1 MTFPAAFAAKTPS
14 TRLTDSVSEFDALCA
29 NDAEL
34 AELRSA
40 IRDFLAADRERFG
53 WQPAVDC
60 WLSRWDTDFSARLA
74 DAGFVGLTIP
84 AEYGGRAPTA
94 GAGYLH
100 RYVVTEELLA
110 QGAPVAAHWI
120 ADRQVAPALL
130 TYGTEDQRRRLLPRI
145 AAGRLYSAIG
155 MSEHGA
161 GSDLAAVATRATRTD
176 GGWVLNGTKV
186 WTSGA
191 HLAHQVVVLARTS
204 PRDPEHRHAG
214 FSQFI
219 VPTDTAGVTISPIIL
234 MDGEH
239 HFNEVQ
245 FDDVALSDA
254 DVLGDIGDGWHQV
267 TAELGF
273 ERSGPERIL
282 STATMLFDVIR
293 SLARKGDTDGRT
305 AAEIGDLIGRMISLR
320 QMSVSVARA
329 LTDGRDAAAR
339 AALVKD
345 LGTRFEQES
354 VDVAA
359 DLIDAVDG
367 SSPDAARLR
376 AMLATARVHS
386 PLFTLR
392 GGTNEVLRGVV
403 AKSREAGRSA
413 PSDELGRLVDDVGQR
428 AFDAKLGRRGL
439 PDEFDADLWGT
450 LEDTGLTRLTSA
462 QGASLQESAV
472 VLEGLARW
480 AAAVPVAE
488 TDLLAAWLATQAGLQ
503 VPGAGP
509 LSVAIADAR
518 AVDDR
523 IAGIAT
529 DVPWPRS
536 GPVLLAMRG
545 DDATF
550 VTVLDGAEVTD
561 SYTLAGEPR
570 GAIVFDMPVADTV
583 ALSRAVG
590 DELVRR
596 GAWARCVQ
604 IIGAFSAA
612 AELTARHIGE
622 RNQFGRPLSGFQA
635 VQHALAGMLGEVE
648 RSRAA
653 TALATAAAAD
663 FGFDSP
669 RADYAVTAAKVAV
682 GRAVGPVTTIAH
694 QLHGAIGTTIEHP
707 LWLATMR
714 AKGWAD
720 EYGTTGYY
728 ARRLGRLALSG
739 TDPWD
744 LVVGP

>member
-1 MTFPAAFAAKTPS
+1 
-14 TRLTDSVSEFDALCA
+14 
-29 NDAEL
+29 
-34 AELRSA
+34 
-40 IRDFLAADRERFG
+40 
-53 WQPAVDC
+53 
-60 WLSRWDTDFSARLA
+60 
-74 DAGFVGLTIP
+74 
-84 AEYGGRAPTA
+84 
-94 GAGYLH
+94 
-100 RYVVTEELLA
+100 
-110 QGAPVAAHWI
+110 
-120 ADRQVAPALL
+120 APALL

-161 GSDLAAVATRATRTD
+161 GSDLAAVQARATRTD

-204 PRDPEHRHAG
+204 PRDREHRHAG

-219 VPTDTAGVTISPIIL
+219 VPTDAAGVTVSPIIL
-234 MDGEH
+234 MDGDH
-239 HFNEVQ
+239 HFNEVL
-245 FDDVALSDA
+245 FDDVALSDC

-293 SLARKGDTDGRT
+293 SLARQGGTDDRT
-305 AAEIGDLIGRMISLR
+305 AVEVGDLVGRMISLR
-320 QMSVSVARA
+320 QLSVSVARA
-329 LTDGRDAAAR
+329 LTNGQDAATS

-359 DLIDAVDG
+359 DLIDGVVG
-367 SSPDAARLR
+367 SAAAAPLR
-376 AMLATARVHS
+376 TMLATARVHS

-403 AKSREAGRSA
+403 AKSRETQRSA
-413 PSDELGRLVDDVGQR
+413 PGDELGRLVDDVGQR
-428 AFDAKLGRRGL
+428 AFDARLGRRGL
-439 PDEFDADLWGT
+439 PDEFDADLWRT

-472 VLEGLARW
+472 VLGGLARW

-488 TDLLAAWLATQAGLQ
+488 TDLLAAWLATQAGLP
-503 VPGAGP
+503 VPDAGP
-509 LSVAIADAR
+509 MSVAIADAR
-518 AVDDR
+518 AVDGR
-523 IAGIAT
+523 IAGTAT

-536 GPVLLAMRG
+536 GPVLLAARG

-550 VTVLDGAEVTD
+550 VTVLHDAEVGD
-561 SYTLAGEPR
+561 SHTLAGEPR
-570 GAIVFDMPVADTV
+570 GAITFDVPVTDGV
-583 ALSRAVG
+583 LLSRTVG

-596 GAWARCVQ
+596 GTWARCVQ
-604 IIGAFSAA
+604 ILGAFSAA
-612 AELTARHIGE
+612 AELTTRHIGE
-622 RNQFGRPLSGFQA
+622 RNQFGRPLSKFQA
-635 VQHALAGMLGEVE
+635 VQHALAGMLGEIE

-669 RADYAVTAAKVAV
+669 RADYAVTVAKVAV

-714 AKGWAD
+714 ARSWAD
-720 EYGTTGYY
+720 EFGTTGCY
-728 ARRLGRLALSG
+728 ARRLGRMALSG
-739 TDPWD
+739 ADPWD

>member
-1 MTFPAAFAAKTPS
+1 
-14 TRLTDSVSEFDALCA
+14 VSEFDALCA

-40 IRDFLAADRERFG
+40 IRDFLAADRKQFG

-84 AEYGGRAPTA
+84 AEYGGRAPA
-94 GAGYLH
+94 DGAGYLH

-110 QGAPVAAHWI
+110 QGAPVGAHWI

-130 TYGTEDQRRRLLPRI
+130 AYGTEEQRRRLLPKI

-161 GSDLAAVATRATRTD
+161 GSDLAAVQTKATRTD
-176 GGWVLNGTKV
+176 DGWLLNGTKV

-191 HLAHQVVVLARTS
+191 HLAHQAVVLARTS

-219 VPTDTAGVTISPIIL
+219 VPLDAAGVTIDPIIL

-239 HFNEVQ
+239 HFNEVH
-245 FDDVALSDA
+245 FVDVALSDA
-254 DVLGDIGDGWHQV
+254 DVLGDVGDGWHQV

-282 STATMLFDVIR
+282 STATMLFDIMR
-293 SLARKGDTDGRT
+293 SLARQGDTDDRT
-305 AAEIGDLIGRMISLR
+305 AAEIGDLMGRMISLR

-329 LTDGRDAAAR
+329 LTDGKDAAAR
-339 AALVKD
+339 AAMVKD

-354 VDVAA
+354 VDAAA
-359 DLIDAVDG
+359 DLIDGVE
-367 SSPDAARLR
+367 DASRLH

-403 AKSREAGRSA
+403 AKTRAKQQNTAG
-413 PSDELGRLVDDVGQR
+413 DELSQLVDDVGRR
-428 AFDAKLGRRGL
+428 AFDAKLGQRGL
-439 PDEFDADLWGT
+439 PDQFDADLWST
-450 LEDTGLTRLTSA
+450 LEETGLTRLTSA
-462 QGASLQESAV
+462 QDASLQESAV

-488 TDLLAAWLATQAGLQ
+488 TDLLAAWLAAQAGLE
-503 VPGAGP
+503 VPDAGP

-523 IAGIAT
+523 FAGTAT
-529 DVPWPRS
+529 GVPWPRS
-536 GPVLLAMRG
+536 GPLLLAVRG
-545 DDATF
+545 DGATF
-550 VTVLDGAEVTD
+550 VAVLDGAEIAD

-570 GAIVFDMPVADTV
+570 GAVAFDVPVADTV
-583 ALSRAVG
+583 RLSSAVG
-590 DELVRR
+590 DELLRR

-604 IIGAFSAA
+604 ILGAFSAA
-612 AELTARHIGE
+612 ADLTAKHIGD
-622 RNQFGRPLSGFQA
+622 RQQFGRPLNKFQA
-635 VQHALAGMLGEVE
+635 VQHALAGMLGEIE

-653 TALATAAAAD
+653 TALATAAASD
-663 FGFDSP
+663 FGFDSR

-682 GRAVGPVTTIAH
+682 GRSVGPVTTIAH

-714 AKGWAD
+714 ARSWAD
-720 EYGTTGYY
+720 DYGTTSHH
-728 ARRLGRLALSG
+728 ARRLGRMALSG
-739 TDPWD
+739 EDPWD
-744 LVVGP
+744 LVVGT

>member
-1 MTFPAAFAAKTPS
+1 
-14 TRLTDSVSEFDALCA
+14 VSEFDALCA

-40 IRDFLAADRERFG
+40 VRDFLDADREQFG

-60 WLSRWDTDFSARLA
+60 WLSRWDADFSVRLA
-74 DAGFVGLTIP
+74 EAGFVGLTIP
-84 AEYGGRAPTA
+84 VEYGGRAPTV

-100 RYVVTEELLA
+100 RYVVTEELLV

-176 GGWVLNGTKV
+176 RGWLLNGTKV

-191 HLAHQVVVLARTS
+191 HLAHQVVVLARTK
-204 PRDPEHRHAG
+204 PLDPEHRHSG

-219 VPTDTAGVTISPIIL
+219 VPTDAPGVTVSPIIL

-239 HFNEVQ
+239 HFNEVL
-245 FDDVALSDA
+245 FDGVALSDA
-254 DVLGDIGDGWHQV
+254 DVLGEIGDGWHQV

-282 STATMLFDVIR
+282 STATMLFDVMR
-293 SLARKGDTDGRT
+293 TLARQGGTDDRT
-305 AAEIGDLIGRMISLR
+305 AAEVGDLVGRMISLR
-320 QMSVSVARA
+320 QLSVSVARA
-329 LTDGRDAAAR
+329 LTDGQDAAAS

-354 VDVAA
+354 VDAAA
-359 DLIDAVDG
+359 DLIDDVEDT
-367 SSPDAARLR
+367 SPAAARLR

-403 AKSREAGRSA
+403 AKNRESRRSA
-413 PSDELGRLVDDVGQR
+413 PSDDLGRLVDDVGR
-428 AFDAKLGRRGL
+428 RSFDARLGRRGL
-439 PDEFDADLWGT
+439 PDEFDADLWRT

-488 TDLLAAWLATQAGLQ
+488 TDLLATWLATQAGLQ
-503 VPGAGP
+503 VPATGP
-509 LSVAIADAR
+509 MSVAVADAR
-518 AVDDR
+518 AVDGR
-523 IAGIAT
+523 IAGRAT

-536 GPVLLAMRG
+536 GPLLLAAGG

-550 VTVLDGAEVTD
+550 VTVLDGAEVGD

-570 GAIVFDMPVADTV
+570 GAIAFDVSATDCV
-583 ALSRAVG
+583 QLSRTVG

-604 IIGAFSAA
+604 ILGAFSAA
-612 AELTARHIGE
+612 AELTTSHIGE

-635 VQHALAGMLGEVE
+635 VQHALAGMLGEIE

-669 RADYAVTAAKVAV
+669 MAEYAVTVAKVAV

-694 QLHGAIGTTIEHP
+694 QLHGAIGVTIEHP

-714 AKGWAD
+714 ARSWAD
-720 EYGTTGYY
+720 EFGTTGRY
-728 ARRLGRLALSG
+728 AKRLGRIALSG
-739 TDPWD
+739 DDPWD
-744 LVVGP
+744 MVVGARR

>member
-1 MTFPAAFAAKTPS
+1 
-14 TRLTDSVSEFDALCA
+14 VSEFDALCA

-40 IRDFLAADRERFG
+40 IRDFLAADREQFD

-60 WLSRWDTDFSARLA
+60 WLSRWDTGFSARLA

-84 AEYGGRAPTA
+84 AEYGGRAPA
-94 GAGYLH
+94 DGAGYLH

-110 QGAPVAAHWI
+110 HGAPVGAHWI

-130 TYGTEDQRRRLLPRI
+130 TYGTEEQRRRLLPLI

-219 VPTDTAGVTISPIIL
+219 VPTDAAGVTIDPIIL

-245 FDDVALSDA
+245 FDDVALSDD

-293 SLARKGDTDGRT
+293 SLARQGGTDDRT
-305 AAEIGDLIGRMISLR
+305 AAEIGDLVGRMISLR

-329 LTDGRDAAAR
+329 LTDGQDAAAR
-339 AALVKD
+339 AAMVKD

-359 DLIDAVDG
+359 DLIDGVE
-367 SSPDAARLR
+367 DAARAR

-403 AKSREAGRSA
+403 AKSRETQQSA
-413 PSDELGRLVDDVGQR
+413 PGDELSRLVDDVGRR
-428 AFDAKLGRRGL
+428 AYDAKVGQRGL
-439 PDEFDADLWGT
+439 PDQFDADLWHT
-450 LEDTGLTRLTSA
+450 LEETGLTRLTSA
-462 QGASLQESAV
+462 QDASLRESAV
-472 VLEGLARW
+472 ALEGLARW

-488 TDLLAAWLATQAGLQ
+488 TDLLAAWLATQADLD
-503 VPGAGP
+503 VPDTGP
-509 LSVAIADAR
+509 LSVAIANAR

-523 IAGIAT
+523 LAGTAT

-536 GPVLLAMRG
+536 GPVLLAALS

-550 VTVLDGAEVTD
+550 VTVLDGGVVAD
-561 SYTLAGEPR
+561 SYTVAGEPR
-570 GAIVFDMPVADTV
+570 GAIAFDLSVADTV
-583 ALSRAVG
+583 RLPSAVG

-604 IIGAFSAA
+604 ILGAFSAA
-612 AELTARHIGE
+612 ADLTTKHIGE
-622 RNQFGRPLSGFQA
+622 RQQFGRSLSKFQA
-635 VQHALAGMLGEVE
+635 VQHALAGMLGEIE
-648 RSRAA
+648 RSRAV
-653 TALATAAAAD
+653 TALATAAASD
-663 FGFDSP
+663 FGFDSR

-714 AKGWAD
+714 ARSWAD
-720 EYGTTGYY
+720 EYGTTGQH
-728 ARRLGRLALSG
+728 ARRLGRMALSG
-739 TDPWD
+739 DDPWD
-744 LVVGP
+744 LVVGT